1 MIKDKSVSFAGH
13 EFECVD
19 EGFGEQTPV
28 DVVLRPEDIYIFE
41 PSEAAMLTG
50 TVTSSIFKGV
60 HYEMMVQ
67 TPEAMNLWC
76 RTTMLRCRTGSRS
89 AG

>member
-1 MIKDKSVSFAGH
+1 MRRR
-13 EFECVD
+13 
-19 EGFGEQTPV
+19 GFGERTPV

-67 TPEAMNLWC
+67 TPEGYEFMVQGLP
-76 RTTMLRCRTGSRS
+76 LFRCRAGSRF
-89 AG
+89 AGQTI